1 MATAQG
7 LLQDTAFDH
16 TEAHAVSHAPRGRHS
31 VKRMMILGGILVAVP
46 LIVASIVSLWSS
58 QAQLRAQEKVERFN
72 QAHLIFKETRY
83 DLVQIQQFI
92 TDAAVTGNTEEG
104 LAEAATFR
112 DTALQNLDT
121 LMRSL
126 PDLSDELL
134 PMQETVKGL
143 YEKGATMVD
152 TYSRQGQAA
161 GNLMMSSQGGFDHM
175 VISINERLER
185 INHQLDSQ
193 VTRAVASRDEA
204 KALALL
210 MGLVAGLVSLLF
222 VVLAYFIQYRHLMR
236 TLGGEP
242 DYAARV
248 AAEIA
253 AGNLTV
259 TIQTRSADN
268 HSVLGAM
275 RLMAAQLSRHMR
287 QIDLRTRQLAQSSYQ
302 ISDIS
307 RTITDASQ
315 LEQHHSTEVTRASN
329 DLSCAAEAVSGLA
342 SQVGQQAELA
352 YQSAHRSTRV
362 MSENIEEMRHAVT
375 EAQQAEQKTRQL
387 SEASQRIQ
395 VITQS
400 ITAITEQT
408 NLLALNAA
416 IEAARAGEYGR
427 GFAVVADEVRK
438 LANNAGQATKE
449 INEIVTTLSRLIGEN
464 ESSVKSV
471 IARTHLT
478 MDKAHEASQSI
489 NGLMTEIERS
499 VGAADQ
505 IRGTSDEQ
513 MGKLSSLN
521 AHLHDLL
528 HALAENTEKV
538 QTTGI
543 ISRTLYQESS
553 QLRDIMEQF
562 RFEAESGADRSEH
575 ELRRAPRMY
584 QHMMVKVQA
593 GGGFHESITEDFSV
607 TGLRLRTVQPLAL
620 DKRAEVELKIYTP
633 KPSIDLYRNQTPLA
647 IKARVMWSRQAEE
660 GEVYGLEFIEVAPQ
674 ARSQLEACFKHYA
687 LEPTYTG

>member
-1 MATAQG
+1 M
-7 LLQDTAFDH
+7 
-16 TEAHAVSHAPRGRHS
+16 
-31 VKRMMILGGILVAVP
+31 
-46 LIVASIVSLWSS
+46 
-58 QAQLRAQEKVERFN
+58 
-72 QAHLIFKETRY
+72 
-83 DLVQIQQFI
+83 QIQQFI

-185 INHQLDSQ
+185 IDHQLDSQ
-193 VTRAVASRDEA
+193 LSSAVASRDEA
-204 KALALL
+204 KELALL

-259 TIQTRSADN
+259 AIQTRSADN

-562 RFEAESGADRSEH
+562 RFEAESGADRSDH

-633 KPSIDLYRNQTPLA
+633 KPSIELYRNQTPLA

>member
-7 LLQDTAFDH
+7 LLQDTAFDQ

-126 PDLSDELL
+126 PDLNDELL

-143 YEKGATMVD
+143 YEKGAVMVD

-193 VTRAVASRDEA
+193 ATRAVASRDEA

-222 VVLAYFIQYRHLMR
+222 VALAYFIQYRHLMR

-387 SEASQRIQ
+387 SEASQRI
-395 VITQS
+395 QS

-633 KPSIDLYRNQTPLA
+633 KPSIELYRNQTPLT

>member
-7 LLQDTAFDH
+7 LLQDTAFDQ
-16 TEAHAVSHAPRGRHS
+16 TEAHAVSHEPRGRHS

-46 LIVASIVSLWSS
+46 LVVASIVSLWSS

-83 DLVQIQQFI
+83 DLVNIQQFI
-92 TDAAVTGNTEEG
+92 TDAAVTGNTEAG

-112 DTALQNLDT
+112 DTALQNINT

-134 PMQETVKGL
+134 PLQETIKGL
-143 YEKGATMVD
+143 YDKGMAMVD

-161 GNLMMSSQGGFDHM
+161 GNLMMSSQGGFDQM

-185 INHQLDSQ
+185 IDHQLDSQ
-193 VTRAVASRDEA
+193 LSSAVASRDEA
-204 KALALL
+204 KELALL

-222 VVLAYFIQYRHLMR
+222 VALAYFIQYRHLMR

-307 RTITDASQ
+307 RTITDASH
-315 LEQHHSTEVTRASN
+315 LEQHHSAEVTRASN

-416 IEAARAGEYGR
+416 IEAARAGEAGR
-427 GFAVVADEVRK
+427 GFAVVADEVRALAHRTAQSTQEIGGIVSVITSIAEQTNLLALNAAIEAARAGEQGRGFAVVADEVRNLASRTRQATDEISGMIASIQQETGNAISTMEQGNTLMQEGLSRNAK
-438 LANNAGQATKE
+438 VAAALAQIDEQSRSAGDQFASITTATQEQSNTATLLSANLQSIALANSEQREVVSNLAVTAQELNA
-449 INEIVTTLSRLIGEN
+449 L
-464 ESSVKSV
+464 
-471 IARTHLT
+471 
-478 MDKAHEASQSI
+478 
-489 NGLMTEIERS
+489 
-499 VGAADQ
+499 AAD
-505 IRGTSDEQ
+505 
-513 MGKLSSLN
+513 
-521 AHLHDLL
+521 
-528 HALAENTEKV
+528 
-538 QTTGI
+538 
-543 ISRTLYQESS
+543 
-553 QLRDIMEQF
+553 LRKEVDRF
-562 RFEAESGADRSEH
+562 R
-575 ELRRAPRMY
+575 
-584 QHMMVKVQA
+584 
-593 GGGFHESITEDFSV
+593 
-607 TGLRLRTVQPLAL
+607 
-620 DKRAEVELKIYTP
+620 
-633 KPSIDLYRNQTPLA
+633 
-647 IKARVMWSRQAEE
+647 
-660 GEVYGLEFIEVAPQ
+660 
-674 ARSQLEACFKHYA
+674 
-687 LEPTYTG
+687 

>member
-1 MATAQG
+1 
-7 LLQDTAFDH
+7 
-16 TEAHAVSHAPRGRHS
+16 
-31 VKRMMILGGILVAVP
+31 MMILGGILVAVP

-126 PDLSDELL
+126 PDLNDELL

-143 YEKGATMVD
+143 YEKGAVMVD

-193 VTRAVASRDEA
+193 ATRAVASRDEA

-222 VVLAYFIQYRHLMR
+222 VALAYFIQYRHLMR

-387 SEASQRIQ
+387 SEASQRI
-395 VITQS
+395 QS

-633 KPSIDLYRNQTPLA
+633 KPSIELYRNQTPLT

>member
-7 LLQDTAFDH
+7 LLQDTAFDQ
-16 TEAHAVSHAPRGRHS
+16 TEAHAMSHAPRGRHS

-46 LIVASIVSLWSS
+46 LIMASIVSLWSS

-112 DTALQNLDT
+112 DTALQNLNT

-143 YEKGATMVD
+143 YEKGAAMVD

-175 VISINERLER
+175 VININERLER

-193 VTRAVASRDEA
+193 ITRAVASRDEA
-204 KALALL
+204 KELALL

-222 VVLAYFIQYRHLMR
+222 VALAYFIQYRHLMR

-259 TIQTRSADN
+259 AIQTRSADN

-489 NGLMTEIERS
+489 N
-499 VGAADQ
+499 
-505 IRGTSDEQ
+505 
-513 MGKLSSLN
+513 
-521 AHLHDLL
+521 DLL

-633 KPSIDLYRNQTPLA
+633 KPSIELYRNQTPLA

>member
-7 LLQDTAFDH
+7 LLQDTAFDQ

-31 VKRMMILGGILVAVP
+31 VKRMMILGILVAVP

-112 DTALQNLDT
+112 DTALQNLNT

-185 INHQLDSQ
+185 INHQLDSRI
-193 VTRAVASRDEA
+193 TRAVASRDEA
-204 KALALL
+204 KELALL

-259 TIQTRSADN
+259 AIQTRSADN

-329 DLSCAAEAVSGLA
+329 DLLRGRGGLRSGKPGGAAGRAC
-342 SQVGQQAELA
+342 
-352 YQSAHRSTRV
+352 
-362 MSENIEEMRHAVT
+362 
-375 EAQQAEQKTRQL
+375 L
-387 SEASQRIQ
+387 SERPSQHP
-395 VITQS
+395 
-400 ITAITEQT
+400 
-408 NLLALNAA
+408 
-416 IEAARAGEYGR
+416 G
-427 GFAVVADEVRK
+427 DE
-438 LANNAGQATKE
+438 
-449 INEIVTTLSRLIGEN
+449 
-464 ESSVKSV
+464 
-471 IARTHLT
+471 
-478 MDKAHEASQSI
+478 
-489 NGLMTEIERS
+489 
-499 VGAADQ
+499 
-505 IRGTSDEQ
+505 
-513 MGKLSSLN
+513 
-521 AHLHDLL
+521 
-528 HALAENTEKV
+528 
-538 QTTGI
+538 
-543 ISRTLYQESS
+543 
-553 QLRDIMEQF
+553 
-562 RFEAESGADRSEH
+562 
-575 ELRRAPRMY
+575 
-584 QHMMVKVQA
+584 
-593 GGGFHESITEDFSV
+593 
-607 TGLRLRTVQPLAL
+607 
-620 DKRAEVELKIYTP
+620 
-633 KPSIDLYRNQTPLA
+633 
-647 IKARVMWSRQAEE
+647 
-660 GEVYGLEFIEVAPQ
+660 
-674 ARSQLEACFKHYA
+674 
-687 LEPTYTG
+687 